1 MKVVQELVTYF
12 DRRGK
17 LSPKQL
23 RKLLEQG
30 FLAADA
36 PATMLG
42 LCDTVGTTFY
52 FRVLGQI
59 DGRSGAPTSI
69 PAIP

>member
-1 MKVVQELVTYF
+1 MKVVQELVAYF

-36 PATMLG
+36 PATMHG
-42 LCDTVGTTFY
+42 LCDTRRRHRTT
-52 FRVLGQI
+52 
-59 DGRSGAPTSI
+59 SA
-69 PAIP
+69 